1 MKKLFLPAIF
11 GATAVV
17 ATACGAGA
25 SLYGGSAASPS
36 AAAQTTGV
44 ALAVGNS
51 NLGPLLVDG
60 NGRSLYLFEADTASA
75 STCYDACAQAWP
87 PLLSSSPPK
96 AETGV
101 TPAQL
106 GTTKRKDGSSE
117 VTYNGHPLYYYV
129 GDAKPGDLVGQG
141 LNQFGASWYVL
152 APDGTKI
159 DKS

>member
-25 SLYGGSAASPS
+25 SLYGGSAASPG
-36 AAAQTTGV
+36 AATPTTGV

-51 NLGPLLVDG
+51 NLRPLLVDG
-60 NGRSLYLFEADTASA
+60 NGRSLYLFEADTTSA
-75 STCYDACAQAWP
+75 STYH
-87 PLLSSSPPK
+87 
-96 AETGV
+96 
-101 TPAQL
+101 
-106 GTTKRKDGSSE
+106 
-117 VTYNGHPLYYYV
+117 GHPLYYYV

-141 LNQFGASWYVL
+141 LNQFGAAWYVL
-152 APDGTKI
+152 APDGAKI